1 MESTV
6 TLGFTGKC
14 PSLLNEVSLYI
25 LYMKTNQ
32 DMIRTIG
39 DYLVVQRT
47 SDGYFDGMELLRQW
61 NSKEENPKRQM
72 SKFLEQEQT
81 KEFIKALVEDESHV
95 ANNLHGD
102 NQVFTKI
109 KGRITK
115 NGKTPDKVW
124 MNPLLF
130 IKFAMWINP
139 TFEVK
144 VLRFV
149 YDEMIKYRND
159 AGDAYKELS
168 SSVSKIVPKAFMRD
182 AMKKIAEA
190 LNWIIFNNHESM
202 IRNKGDEEKLR
213 NLFQLERKVSDLIED
228 GFITDYNSLIG
239 YLRKLYYKEHCLPV
253 FKTA

>member
-1 MESTV
+1 MEFK
-6 TLGFTGKC
+6 GGK
-14 PSLLNEVSLYI
+14 SE
-25 LYMKTNQ
+25 
-32 DMIRTIG
+32 
-39 DYLVVQRT
+39 
-47 SDGYFDGMELLRQW
+47 
-61 NSKEENPKRQM
+61 
-72 SKFLEQEQT
+72 T
-81 KEFIKALVEDESHV
+81 KGFIKALVEDESHV

-130 IKFAMWINP
+130 IKFAMWISP

>member
-6 TLGFTGKC
+6 TLGFTGEC

-39 DYLVVQRT
+39 DYIVVQRT

-130 IKFAMWINP
+130 IEFAMWINP
-139 TFEVK
+139 TFKVK

-149 YDEMIKYRND
+149 YD
-159 AGDAYKELS
+159 
-168 SSVSKIVPKAFMRD
+168 
-182 AMKKIAEA
+182 
-190 LNWIIFNNHESM
+190 
-202 IRNKGDEEKLR
+202 
-213 NLFQLERKVSDLIED
+213 
-228 GFITDYNSLIG
+228 
-239 YLRKLYYKEHCLPV
+239 
-253 FKTA
+253 

>member
-1 MESTV
+1 
-6 TLGFTGKC
+6 
-14 PSLLNEVSLYI
+14 
-25 LYMKTNQ
+25 
-32 DMIRTIG
+32 MIRTIG

-213 NLFQLERKVSDLIED
+213 NLFQLERKVSDPIED

>member
-1 MESTV
+1 
-6 TLGFTGKC
+6 
-14 PSLLNEVSLYI
+14 
-25 LYMKTNQ
+25 
-32 DMIRTIG
+32 MIRTIG

-72 SKFLEQEQT
+72 SKFLKQEQT

-102 NQVFTKI
+102 NQVFTKV

-182 AMKKIAEA
+182 AMKRIAEA

-228 GFITDYNSLIG
+228 GFITDYNSLIA

>member
-1 MESTV
+1 
-6 TLGFTGKC
+6 
-14 PSLLNEVSLYI
+14 
-25 LYMKTNQ
+25 MKTNQ

-39 DYLVVQRT
+39 DYIVVQRT

-81 KEFIKALVEDESHV
+81 KGFIKALVEDESHV

-130 IKFAMWINP
+130 IKFAMWISP

>member
-1 MESTV
+1 
-6 TLGFTGKC
+6 
-14 PSLLNEVSLYI
+14 
-25 LYMKTNQ
+25 MKTNQ

-39 DYLVVQRT
+39 DYIVVQRT

>member
-1 MESTV
+1 
-6 TLGFTGKC
+6 
-14 PSLLNEVSLYI
+14 
-25 LYMKTNQ
+25 
-32 DMIRTIG
+32 MIRTIG

-81 KEFIKALVEDESHV
+81 KEFIKALVDDESHV

-213 NLFQLERKVSDLIED
+213 NLFQLERKVSDLIE
-228 GFITDYNSLIG
+228 T
-239 YLRKLYYKEHCLPV
+239 
-253 FKTA
+253 

>member
-1 MESTV
+1 
-6 TLGFTGKC
+6 
-14 PSLLNEVSLYI
+14 
-25 LYMKTNQ
+25 MKTNQ

-47 SDGYFDGMELLRQW
+47 SDGFFNGMELLRQW
-61 NSKEENPKRQM
+61 NSTEGNSQRKMEEFLESPRTQEFISALIEENAKDNLGEISPK
-72 SKFLEQEQT
+72 
-81 KEFIKALVEDESHV
+81 I
-95 ANNLHGD
+95 D
-102 NQVFTKI
+102 NQVLKRTKSKI
-109 KGRITK
+109 KGMPGRPK
-115 NGKTPDKVW
+115 EQLW
-124 MNPLLF
+124 MHPILF

>member
-1 MESTV
+1 
-6 TLGFTGKC
+6 
-14 PSLLNEVSLYI
+14 
-25 LYMKTNQ
+25 
-32 DMIRTIG
+32 MIRTIG

-228 GFITDYNSLIG
+228 GFITDYSSLIA

>member
-1 MESTV
+1 
-6 TLGFTGKC
+6 
-14 PSLLNEVSLYI
+14 
-25 LYMKTNQ
+25 
-32 DMIRTIG
+32 MIRTIG

-130 IKFAMWINP
+130 IEFAMWINP
-139 TFEVK
+139 TFKVK